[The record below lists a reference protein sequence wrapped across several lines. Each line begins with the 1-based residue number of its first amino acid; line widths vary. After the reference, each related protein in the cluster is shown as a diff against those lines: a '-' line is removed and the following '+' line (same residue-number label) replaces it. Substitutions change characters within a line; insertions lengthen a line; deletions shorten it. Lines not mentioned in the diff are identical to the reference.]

1 MTNSTSLPRIVLTMG
16 EAAGVGPE
24 LIVRLSQLAFEAQL
38 IVLADR
44 ELLRDV
50 AEKVDIQLALSDID
64 WNSAVEQHKVG
75 HLWIEHHSCKEPVVA
90 GKLSKNNALTTYQI
104 LQRSSELALDG
115 NANAIVTAPVHK
127 ANLNSVD
134 KQFLGHTEFF
144 AQLANVEQVVM
155 MLATLSMRMTLAT
168 THIPLSEV
176 SSAITPNRLKNTI
189 NIILSSLKK
198 LTGKDAK
205 MAVCGLN
212 PHAGEDGLLGDEEQ
226 LVIAPVIREMQGAG
240 FDLNGPFPADTLFT
254 PQKLKQFDV
263 FLAMYHDQG
272 LPVIKASGF
281 GQCANV
287 TLGLPYIR
295 TSVDHGTALDI
306 AADYC
311 ASAESLEFAVNY
323 AIELASGNLPS

>member
-189 NIILSSLKK
+189 NIIISLK
-198 LTGKDAK
+198 
-205 MAVCGLN
+205 
-212 PHAGEDGLLGDEEQ
+212 
-226 LVIAPVIREMQGAG
+226 
-240 FDLNGPFPADTLFT
+240 F
-254 PQKLKQFDV
+254 
-263 FLAMYHDQG
+263 
-272 LPVIKASGF
+272 
-281 GQCANV
+281 
-287 TLGLPYIR
+287 
-295 TSVDHGTALDI
+295 
-306 AADYC
+306 
-311 ASAESLEFAVNY
+311 
-323 AIELASGNLPS
+323 